1 MKAVIFAGG
10 LGTRLSE
17 ETDNRPKPMIEIGG
31 KPILWHIMKIYSQH
45 GVNEFVVCLGY
56 KGYFIKDYFTNY
68 FLHMSDVT
76 FDLAENKTIVH
87 NKMAEPWR
95 ITLVDT
101 GIETMTGGRL
111 KRIADYLPDNEPFCL
126 TYGDGVAD
134 IDIAGEIDY
143 HRAHGRLAT
152 MTVVRPPGRFG
163 AVTMDGDDILS
174 FDEKPRGDG
183 GWINGGFFVMWKKA
197 LDYID
202 GDSTALEQQP
212 LTRIAADGQL
222 RAYRHDGFW
231 QCMDTLRDKRF
242 LEQLWSGGEAPW
254 KVWA

>member
-1 MKAVIFAGG
+1 
-10 LGTRLSE
+10 
-17 ETDNRPKPMIEIGG
+17 
-31 KPILWHIMKIYSQH
+31 
-45 GVNEFVVCLGY
+45 
-56 KGYFIKDYFTNY
+56 
-68 FLHMSDVT
+68 
-76 FDLAENKTIVH
+76 
-87 NKMAEPWR
+87 MAEPWR

-163 AVTMDGDDILS
+163 AVTMDGDHILS